1 MRKGRIVFGLI
12 LDLLILGGV
21 GFAISNMLLGYAFIT
36 NPAEQVL
43 PLMQVVCYFT
53 NLSNAFMA
61 LVAFIHIFV
70 AIAALNG
77 KKIAR
82 IFPVLH
88 LMATV
93 ATTVTLIIAVGYLAP
108 TTWRWDWVYDP
119 AHYLFLH
126 TVVPVLS
133 ITSFIVWKSPRLKWP
148 VAFLGLLPVLVYG
161 GVMVPLNYFKLLP
174 PGLALYDFMT
184 IDPNNWI
191 VSVAWGG
198 GILLGSFL
206 IALILVL
213 TRNLESKNDP
223 VVEEAKEAEP
233 VKEEPALI
241 EEAKEEAPEVAPKA
255 EPEKEE
261 MAKEEPVANPAPV
274 AEPAPTPTKTVPAR
288 PNYETP
294 RTVPASSGATP
305 PTRVYHITKQ
315 ADSGM
320 WQVKLAKGAKA
331 IKLFDTQAEAIA
343 FTKGLVESRGGSYR
357 IHSIKGKIRK

>member
-82 IFPVLH
+82 IFPVLR

-93 ATTVTLIIAVGYLAP
+93 ATTITLIIAVGYLAP
-108 TTWRWDWVYDP
+108 TAWRWDWVYDP

-133 ITSFIVWKSPRLKWP
+133 IISFIVWKSPRLKWP

-174 PGLALYDFMT
+174 PGLVLYDFMT
-184 IDPNNWI
+184 IDPSNWI
-191 VSVAWGG
+191 VSAAWGG
-198 GILLGSFL
+198 GMVLGSFL

-213 TRNLESKNDP
+213 IRDLESKNDP
-223 VVEEAKEAEP
+223 VVEEAKE
-233 VKEEPALI
+233 EPALI
-241 EEAKEEAPEVAPKA
+241 EEAKEGAPEVAPEA
-255 EPEKEE
+255 EP
-261 MAKEEPVANPAPV
+261 AKEEPAKEEPAKEAPV
-274 AEPAPTPTKTVPAR
+274 AEPAPAAEPAPVPSKTVPAR
-288 PNYETP
+288 PSYESP
-294 RTVPASSGATP
+294 RTVTASPGATT

-315 ADSGM
+315 TDSGM